1 MVAELETWNLELGT
15 LLMPEK
21 PQITRDDYVHYLS
34 LPTRWMDN
42 DIYGHINNALYYAFF
57 DTAINDYLIAE
68 GRLDINSGS
77 VIAFAVESQCQY
89 LRPLAFPGVIDIAL
103 RVGKLGNSSVR
114 YELAIFK
121 QGENF
126 AAAAG
131 YFVHVF
137 VDRVTQR
144 PVPMPATIRS
154 ALERLKVSVAGSE

>member
-1 MVAELETWNLELGT
+1 
-15 LLMPEK
+15 MPEK
-21 PQITRDDYVHYLS
+21 PQITRDDYPHFLE

-42 DIYGHINNALYYAFF
+42 DIYGHVNNALYYAFF

-68 GRLDINSGS
+68 GRLDIKNGP
-77 VIAFAVESQCQY
+77 VIAYAVESQCQY
-89 LRPLAFPGVIDIAL
+89 LRPLAFPGVIDIGL

-114 YELAIFK
+114 YELAVFK
-121 QGENF
+121 QDETS

-154 ALERLKVSVAGSE
+154 TLERLKVSVPGRR

>member
-1 MVAELETWNLELGT
+1 
-15 LLMPEK
+15 MPEK
-21 PQITRDDYVHYLS
+21 PQITRAEYLHFSS

-42 DIYGHINNALYYAFF
+42 DIYGHVNNALYYGFF
-57 DTAINDYLIAE
+57 DTAINEYLINE
-68 GRLDINSGS
+68 GGLDINADR

-89 LRPLAFPGVIDIAL
+89 LRPLAFPGVIDIGL

-121 QGENF
+121 QGETS

-137 VDRVTQR
+137 VDRETQR
-144 PVPMPATIRS
+144 PVPMPAEIRT
-154 ALERLKVSVAGSE
+154 ALERLIQS

>member
-1 MVAELETWNLELGT
+1 MS
-15 LLMPEK
+15 PK
-21 PQITRDDYVHYLS
+21 PQISRADYLHYTS

-42 DIYGHINNALYYAFF
+42 DIYGHVNNALYYAFF
-57 DTAINDYLIAE
+57 DTAINEYLIAE
-68 GRLDINSGS
+68 GGLDINAGA

-89 LRPLAFPGVIDIAL
+89 LRPLAFPGAIEIGL

-121 QGENF
+121 QGDPV

-137 VDRVTQR
+137 VDRETQR
-144 PVPMPATIRS
+144 PVTIPTEIRT
-154 ALERLKVSVAGSE
+154 ALARLLWQEPQ

>member
-1 MVAELETWNLELGT
+1 MS
-15 LLMPEK
+15 EK
-21 PQITRDDYVHYLS
+21 PQIARAEYRHFLA

-42 DIYGHINNALYYAFF
+42 DIYGHVNNALYYGFF
-57 DTAINDYLIAE
+57 DTAINEYLIGE
-68 GRLDINSGS
+68 GGLDINAGQ

-89 LRPLAFPGVIDIAL
+89 LRPLAFPGVIDIGL

-121 QGENF
+121 QGETS

-137 VDRVTQR
+137 VDRETQR
-144 PVPMPATIRS
+144 PVPLPAKIRT
-154 ALERLKVSVAGSE
+154 ALERLVA

>member
-1 MVAELETWNLELGT
+1 MSP
-15 LLMPEK
+15 MPEK
-21 PQITRDDYVHYLS
+21 PQITRAEYPHFLA

-42 DIYGHINNALYYAFF
+42 DIYGHVNNALYYGFF
-57 DTAINDYLIAE
+57 DTAINDYLISE
-68 GRLDINSGS
+68 GGLDISDGM
-77 VIAFAVESQCQY
+77 VVAFAAESQCQY
-89 LRPLAFPGVIDIAL
+89 LRPLAFPGTIDIGL

-137 VDRVTQR
+137 VNRETQK
-144 PVPMPATIRS
+144 PVPMPAPIRA
-154 ALERLKVSVAGSE
+154 ALAQLMLPKEE